1 MQRDYNTYLQD
12 IIDAIQK
19 IEKYTKNLSFENFL
33 IDELIQDGVLKNLII
48 IGEAVKNIPEDIK
61 IINSEIEWKKIAGL
75 RDILIHSYFKIN
87 LRIIWDIINNKIP
100 KLKIQL
106 LKLINLKKE

>member
-1 MQRDYNTYLQD
+1 MQRDFNTYLQD

-19 IEKYTKNLSFENFL
+19 IEKYTKNFSFENFL

-48 IGEAVKNIPEDIK
+48 ISEAVKNIPEDIK

>member
-12 IIDAIQK
+12 ILEAIQK

-33 IDELIQDGVLKNLII
+33 INELIQDGVLKNLII
-48 IGEAVKNIPEDIK
+48 IGEAAKNIPEDVK
-61 IINSEIEWKKIAGL
+61 IINTEIEWKKIDDL

-87 LRIIWDIINNKIP
+87 FRIIWDIIKNKIP
-100 KLKIQL
+100 NLKIRIQEL
-106 LKLINLKKE
+106 TNLKK

>member
-12 IIDAIQK
+12 IIDDIQK

-87 LRIIWDIINNKIP
+87 SRIIWDIISNKIP

>member
-1 MQRDYNTYLQD
+1 MQRDYNTHLQD

-87 LRIIWDIINNKIP
+87 SRIIWDIISNKIP

>member
-87 LRIIWDIINNKIP
+87 SRIIWDIISNKIP

>member
-48 IGEAVKNIPEDIK
+48 IGEAVKNIPFFHCHEHFQPFLDHVPLNIRQN
-61 IINSEIEWKKIAGL
+61 II
-75 RDILIHSYFKIN
+75 H
-87 LRIIWDIINNKIP
+87 
-100 KLKIQL
+100 
-106 LKLINLKKE
+106 